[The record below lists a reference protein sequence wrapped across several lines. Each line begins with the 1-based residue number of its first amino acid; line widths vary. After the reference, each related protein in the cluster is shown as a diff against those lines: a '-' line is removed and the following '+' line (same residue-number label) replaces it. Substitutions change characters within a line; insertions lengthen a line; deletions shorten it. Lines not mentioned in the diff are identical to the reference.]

1 MKKVEKTKKAAR
13 LILLI
18 IFLSI
23 IGLILISL
31 LPWISVTEDGLVK
44 ENLHFNF
51 EMMQKS
57 NNKQIKDLATD
68 LIFINISFWVLTIL
82 GILSFIG
89 VTIYASGKASRIGLI
104 LLVSGSATLI
114 FSVLIVILNWIFIKT
129 IKESNT
135 ISASAIIYTPI
146 NYAYIPLAFGILLLI
161 SSIRYTWVILPYSIQ
176 QLKSSTKEK
185 KYAEKLVD
193 NKKIKSE
200 IITNKEKSAQEQTSL
215 EPKIDEDRGE
225 IEQWLTGEVQNIE
238 KQAVKGRYLEP
249 EKEKQIELEEITTPE
264 QPFFEEE
271 PLNIGEKKPEKSTQ
285 AKEKIFKEP
294 YKKSK
299 ETPFM
304 YYNNRLEPFSPEKKE
319 EKIKGLDD
327 VGLTHSFE
335 EALSSAI
342 QKRQT
347 ETNMKDIIKTEVKD
361 IKDKSNVISKEDKV
375 EKPMLKIQNEEMLQT
390 KEEISSQI
398 NEKSMKKINVK
409 CPQCKHITTIEKGEI
424 ITKIKCPNC
433 GKEGVVK

>member
-1 MKKVEKTKKAAR
+1 VKKVEKTKKAAR
-13 LILLI
+13 LSLLI

-23 IGLILISL
+23 IGLILVSL
-31 LPWISVTEDGLVK
+31 LPWISVAEDGAVK
-44 ENLHFNF
+44 QNLHFNY

-57 NNKQIKDLATD
+57 NNKQIKNLTTN
-68 LIFINISFWVLTIL
+68 LYIINISFWILTIL
-82 GILSFIG
+82 GIISFIG
-89 VTIYASGKASRIGLI
+89 VTIYASNVDSRIGLI
-104 LLVSGSATLI
+104 LLASYCASLI
-114 FSVLIVILNWIFIKT
+114 FSILIVFLNWIIIKT
-129 IKESNT
+129 VEESNT
-135 ISASAIIYTPI
+135 ISASTIIFTPI
-146 NYAYIPLAFGILLLI
+146 KYAYIPLVVGILLLI
-161 SSIRYTWVILPYSIQ
+161 SSIRYTWVILPYSIKE
-176 QLKSSTKEK
+176 LKSLPKEK
-185 KYAEKLVD
+185 KYTEKQVD
-193 NKKIKSE
+193 NKNIKTETITKI
-200 IITNKEKSAQEQTSL
+200 EKSALEQTL
-215 EPKIDEDRGE
+215 QEPKIDEERGE
-225 IEQWLTGEVQNIE
+225 IEEWLTGEVQNIE
-238 KQAVKGRYLEP
+238 KQAVKGRYLES
-249 EKEKQIELEEITTPE
+249 EKEKQIELEKITAPE
-264 QPFFEEE
+264 QPFLEEE
-271 PLNIGEKKPEKSTQ
+271 PLDIEEKKPEKSTQ

-304 YYNNRLEPFSPEKKE
+304 DYNNRLEPFSPEKKE

-342 QKRQT
+342 QKRHI

-375 EKPMLKIQNEEMLQT
+375 ETPMLKIQNEEIMQT
-390 KEEISSQI
+390 KEEISPQI
-398 NEKSMKKINVK
+398 NEKPIKKINVK